1 MMLAI
6 SGCSPEPVAMKPEV
20 TLPPAEV
27 VEDEWY
33 VPTEEEMKKCEVKT
47 CGGDDW
53 EDMIKAI
60 SGVLDANE
68 VTGDYSG

>member
-1 MMLAI
+1 
-6 SGCSPEPVAMKPEV
+6 
-20 TLPPAEV
+20 
-27 VEDEWY
+27 
-33 VPTEEEMKKCEVKT
+33 MKKCEVKT

-68 VTGDYSG
+68 VSGDYSS